1 MELYLQVLNL
11 AEKCSP
17 TFLLLHSHHGF
28 VIVMTIKYQPL
39 VSQSSYFHLKNIKPN
54 TIYPALYLSCIHIYI
69 YLYIQ
74 FFLFIP
80 LVNLGQQMTGLFA
93 SHRGPLLCLEVSS
106 SIELKLL
113 TIPLYPH
120 TCGYPTQCVQS
131 HLERADRPRLFRR
144 RHPGIYRVEITG
156 CGLAP

>member
-1 MELYLQVLNL
+1 MFSHIFTL
-11 AEKCSP
+11 AQPSRLCNCYDNKIS
-17 TFLLLHSHHGF
+17 TISFLEFLF
-28 VIVMTIKYQPL
+28 PFK
-39 VSQSSYFHLKNIKPN
+39 KNIKPN
-54 TIYPALYLSCIHIYI
+54 TIYPALYLSCIHTYI
-69 YLYIQ
+69 YLYVQ

-156 CGLAP
+156 CGLTP